1 MISFTPLSN
10 SSFCFPW
17 KDKNMKIRFVKNY
30 KGRGVGDTADLP
42 ETEARALI
50 GIGLAEE
57 MPAEKPAKKVEKG
70 AQQ

>member
-1 MISFTPLSN
+1 
-10 SSFCFPW
+10 
-17 KDKNMKIRFVKNY
+17 MKIRFVKNY

-57 MPAEKPAKKVEKG
+57 MPIRARLEGREG
-70 AQQ
+70 GRS